1 MSFEDFLKQNNC
13 LRAFCENVKEYNKKR
28 KILVGVAYIDSFAWA
43 DTPQGWE
50 YWRNITVLQIGI
62 ITERQTYDYFEN
74 HPCLHVNPPK
84 CLRRL

>member
-1 MSFEDFLKQNNC
+1 M
-13 LRAFCENVKEYNKKR
+13 VKNITKKR
-28 KILVGVAYIDSFAWA
+28 RRLVGVAYIDSFAWA
-43 DTPQGWE
+43 DTHQGWE
-50 YWRNITVLQIGI
+50 YWRNIHSLQTWH